1 MIGHR
6 NLSPQLLTSKH
17 VWYHRMEA
25 DLVSVHDSCHTGE
38 EHSGNSRQA
47 SEGGGCKAS
56 LQLAVEEDYSPP
68 SSPGCILLDFQS
80 NKKSI

>member
-47 SEGGGCKAS
+47 SEGGG
-56 LQLAVEEDYSPP
+56 LQSQPAAGGGGRL
-68 SSPGCILLDFQS
+68 FTTF
-80 NKKSI
+80 